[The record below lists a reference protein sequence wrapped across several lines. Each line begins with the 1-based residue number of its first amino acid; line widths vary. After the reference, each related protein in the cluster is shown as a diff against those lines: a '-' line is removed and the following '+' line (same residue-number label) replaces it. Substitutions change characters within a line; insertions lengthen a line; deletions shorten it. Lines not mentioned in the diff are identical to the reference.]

1 MAGKVSKA
9 KKEAVSFEERLEQ
22 LEGLAQKM
30 EQGNL
35 PLHELLQSYEEG
47 MKLSAGLQAELAQAK
62 ARMMEIKQNGGADQ
76 QPIPSQV
83 ARQASL
89 LDELEPDGLEKE

>member
-9 KKEAVSFEERLEQ
+9 KQEAVSFEERLEQ

-35 PLHELLQSYEEG
+35 PLHELLQDYEEG
-47 MKLSAGLQAELAQAK
+47 MRLSAGLQAELAQAR
-62 ARMMEIKQNGGADQ
+62 ARMMEIKQNGGAGQ
-76 QPIPSQV
+76 KPQPSELGQ
-83 ARQASL
+83 QASL
-89 LDELEPDGLEKE
+89 LDELDASQEKE